1 MPAEIYGERYQ
12 FLPREQ
18 LLTFE
23 EIARLT
29 RIIVRLGAVKARIT
43 GGEPLVRKDVE
54 RLVEMLAGV
63 DGVEDLTMT
72 TNAYLL
78 PQKAEALKAA
88 GLQRVTVSFDSL
100 DDEVFRRM
108 NGRGFGT
115 ESVLAGIEAAERV
128 GLGPIKINAVVQRG
142 VNDHTIVDLARYFRE
157 RGHVMR
163 FIEYMDVGNRNGWR
177 LDHVV
182 PADEIVAM
190 IDAEM
195 PLEPVESGYRG
206 EVAMRYR
213 YRDGGGEMGVIASV
227 TKPFCGDCTRIRLS
241 PEGSIYTCLFSGVGR
256 DLRGPIR
263 EGATDDELEEIV
275 RGTWRARTDRYSEE
289 RSSMTEESARPGKGR
304 DVPHRG
310 IGRRTTRMGEI
321 HDRLLCRYW
330 SQRWKNSGGTLIE
343 EFLAV
348 RQNEFEDA
356 AQRRIDGGS
365 FSMERGAACVTGAVA
380 KVVDTLP
387 AYGIV

>member
-1 MPAEIYGERYQ
+1 MVVDELGRPLRDLRISVTDRCNFRCPYCMPAEIYGERYQ

-23 EIARLT
+23 EVARLT

-88 GLQRVTVSFDSL
+88 GLRRVTVSFDSL

-115 ESVLAGIEAAERV
+115 ESVLAGIEAAERI
-128 GLGPIKINAVVQRG
+128 GLAPIKVNAVVQRG
-142 VNDHTIVDLARYFRE
+142 VNDHTVVDLARYFRE

-263 EGATDDELEEIV
+263 EGASDDELEEIV
-275 RGTWRARTDRYSEE
+275 RGTWRGRTDRYSEE
-289 RSSMTEESARPGKGR
+289 RSSMTEELRAQEK
-304 DVPHRG
+304 VEMYH
-310 IGRRTTRMGEI
+310 IGG
-321 HDRLLCRYW
+321 
-330 SQRWKNSGGTLIE
+330 
-343 EFLAV
+343 
-348 RQNEFEDA
+348 
-356 AQRRIDGGS
+356 
-365 FSMERGAACVTGAVA
+365 
-380 KVVDTLP
+380 
-387 AYGIV
+387 